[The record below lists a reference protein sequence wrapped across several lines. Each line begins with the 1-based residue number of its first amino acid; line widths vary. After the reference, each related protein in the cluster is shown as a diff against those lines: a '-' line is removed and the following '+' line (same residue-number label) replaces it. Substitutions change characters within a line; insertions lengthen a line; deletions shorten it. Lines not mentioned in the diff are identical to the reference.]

1 MRIFITPKFKKAYD
15 KLPADKVKKTKK
27 AISLLKRDVF
37 YPSLRAKKMS
47 GIENTWEARVDRS
60 YRLTFQKEEDV
71 IILQTIGPHDE
82 GLGKK

>member
-15 KLPADKVKKTKK
+15 KLPADIVKKTKK
-27 AISLLKRDVF
+27 AIKLLRQDLF

-47 GIENTWEARVDRS
+47 GIENTWEARVNRS
-60 YRLTFQKEEDV
+60 FRLTFQKEEDI
-71 IILQTIGPHDE
+71 IILQTVGPHDE